1 MENILSLPYQ
11 YGHTEQVSVLEKH
24 FFFIEL
30 LYQSQLCHIREL
42 VAIRVL
48 FEKKKKWCGCRLL
61 QAGFEDGVIRLSA
74 KV

>member
-11 YGHTEQVSVLEKH
+11 YGHTEQVSVLEKQ
-24 FFFIEL
+24 FFLIEL
-30 LYQSQLCHIREL
+30 LYQSQLCHVREL

-48 FEKKKKWCGCRLL
+48 FEKKKWCDCRLL